1 MNGTWTVAVVYEN
14 AETRE
19 AAVAFCDCLVEKFWS
34 QLGFDVSWWSFSLL
48 GNPGASAEA
57 LKSAAGANFI
67 VFASRADLELPE
79 HVRNWV
85 EQWVLLR
92 GEREGALVA
101 LAVSADAQPAGA
113 IQTHLYLRDV
123 AHRAGMDYLTD
134 MPQYIG
140 PPIPDS
146 PELFSERAGIVTSVL
161 DEILHQRQPRPQF
174 P

>member
-1 MNGTWTVAVVYEN
+1 MKGTWTVAVVYEN
-14 AETRE
+14 AEIRE
-19 AAVAFCDCLVEKFWS
+19 AAVAFCDSLAEKFWS

-67 VFASRADLELPE
+67 VFASAADSELPE

-85 EQWVLLR
+85 EQWVLFR
-92 GEREGALVA
+92 GEKEGALIG
-101 LAVSADAQPAGA
+101 LPVSAGAEPAGS
-113 IQTHLYLRDV
+113 IQIHLYLRDV

-134 MPQYIG
+134 VPQYIG
-140 PPIPDS
+140 QPIPDS
-146 PELFSERAGIVTSVL
+146 PQFLAERADKVSSVL
-161 DEILHQRQPRPQF
+161 DEILHQRPPGPQL